1 MKKESR
7 RSFVRKTAAITSG
20 VLATNVTF
28 QSFANVNENKKL
40 KLAVVGCG
48 GRGSGA
54 VVQALN
60 ADDNVELPEREDVIT
75 QACFLGQ
82 GKVAV
87 YWPFDRQHS
96 YRSVLGDGRLRFQH
110 AQV

>member
-60 ADDNVELPEREDVIT
+60 ADDNVDLDIIKLLE
-75 QACFLGQ
+75 ACLLAHNLNIKSPWEKIKPIYPTSPIEKIQ
-82 GKVAV
+82 
-87 YWPFDRQHS
+87 
-96 YRSVLGDGRLRFQH
+96 
-110 AQV
+110 